1 MTPDEKHAHARS
13 FPIHVGVDTAKTFH
27 VLVAQGPDGQ
37 RSKPVRVDVSRA
49 GFAATDAHLR
59 EALVP
64 WTSDATVVIVGQRVA
79 SIRTA
84 DQILVLEDGEQVGLG
99 THDQLIETCPT
110 YLEIVESQRVEE
122 PA

>member
-1 MTPDEKHAHARS
+1 MCIRDRPGIYLFDDS
-13 FPIHVGVDTAKTFH
+13 FSALD
-27 VLVAQGPDGQ
+27 L
-37 RSKPVRVDVSRA
+37 
-49 GFAATDAHLR
+49 ATDAHLR